1 MGECHASLTQPDQA
15 QTASLCASAPALS
28 ADIQCSVHVGNGR
41 AWLLAPPQRNPDHAC
56 MHAGKEHT
64 EFCEGKTQR
73 KLYGRNFSDQ
83 EVNEFSV
90 LAMAG
95 AASEAMRFD
104 EV

>member
-1 MGECHASLTQPDQA
+1 M
-15 QTASLCASAPALS
+15 
-28 ADIQCSVHVGNGR
+28 R
-41 AWLLAPPQRNPDHAC
+41 
-56 MHAGKEHT
+56 AGKEHT

-73 KLYGRNFSDQ
+73 KMYGRNFSDE

-104 EV
+104 EVKIS